1 MPADAHIE
9 ETTKD
14 DGTTIEKLHIEFTN
28 GSLKQLRDLGKF
40 FEVKDQDP
48 SEVVQLA
55 ISFLQNIKD
64 KTESGTDTVL
74 SKKD

>member
-1 MPADAHIE
+1 MPADARIE

-14 DGTTIEKLHIEFTN
+14 DGTTIERLHIEFTN
-28 GSLKQLRDLGKF
+28 GSLKQLRELGTF
-40 FEVKDQDP
+40 FKVENEDP

-64 KTESGTDTVL
+64 KKEGGTQD
-74 SKKD
+74 SPSRKE